1 MCVYLQKGE
10 AHQNGIEMVLS
21 RVKRAE
27 LFDKSPWGRFGEEAL
42 KIGEDGFCYST
53 NKFTYLQLLAINCVV
68 LI

>member
-53 NKFTYLQLLAINCVV
+53 NKFNYL
-68 LI
+68 